1 MTAQSQIDAAVW
13 LPLLREALDAE
24 GRFRFPLRG
33 NSMRPTLPAHCEI
46 DVTPLAGRPRLG
58 ELIVFVVDDALV
70 AHRLV
75 RRRGDVLI
83 AQGDNRLG
91 PDRPLLPDQVL
102 GRVAELLMSMD
113 RKSGRKTAERLA
125 AWFWI
130 TRYHALEGRA
140 LDRAKISVATEA
152 ATSTVTVD
160 DGAVDRVPRLHPHL
174 PAHSGTMVTPGTSQR

>member
-46 DVTPLAGRPRLG
+46 DVTPLVARPRLG

-91 PDRPLLPDQVL
+91 PDRPLLPGQVL
-102 GRVAELLMSMD
+102 GRVGAAYVNGS
-113 RKSGRKTAERLA
+113 RIWPKTAERLA

-130 TRYHALEGRA
+130 TRHHALR
-140 LDRAKISVATEA
+140 
-152 ATSTVTVD
+152 
-160 DGAVDRVPRLHPHL
+160 GARWIVRKFRSRPKPRLRL
-174 PAHSGTMVTPGTSQR
+174 